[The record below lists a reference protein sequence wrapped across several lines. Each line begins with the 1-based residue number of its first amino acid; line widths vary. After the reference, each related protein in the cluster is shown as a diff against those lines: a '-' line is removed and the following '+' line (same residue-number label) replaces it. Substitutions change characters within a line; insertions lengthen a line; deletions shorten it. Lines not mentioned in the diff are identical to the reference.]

1 MLEICH
7 RDVLNR
13 EIHNLAM
20 KYPEEITSSSSDTQ
34 STYYASFRAP
44 RSYFQPWY
52 DNTDVFTKT
61 LENSLA

>member
-1 MLEICH
+1 MLEICD

-34 STYYASFRAP
+34 STY
-44 RSYFQPWY
+44 Q
-52 DNTDVFTKT
+52 VFALLARIFNLDMIT
-61 LENSLA
+61 LTYLQKL